1 MNDKA
6 TIIVKPTQ
14 SGKTFQMLLGIV
26 SFFKAAVAVE
36 VRRIQ
41 LIFVDNNL
49 ILANQTAARVKG
61 CEWFEDGENE
71 YLMFSSKSKTS
82 DAAKIECE
90 ITDPF
95 REQKVSNI
103 IMCANNARF
112 KDTETIISRLAINFP
127 TILFDLWIDESDKTF
142 AAPKHTAM
150 MNRLC
155 SMSNVA
161 SVTLLTAT
169 PGANLRQFGEINV
182 VPMENSTNIETY
194 SSWEKAQI
202 IPVEAE
208 TANTVEYAASIIDS
222 HPEAFPAGVRCF
234 IPADIYI
241 DTHEEMSSMLVE
253 RGFAVLVINGTG
265 CDIRFKY
272 GKKRPQFVRQGVA
285 ATLHG
290 YFGQKYANGLS
301 DIQASEWIADIY
313 EALGLS
319 SFPFAITGNLCIGRG
334 TTLSSQKMFV
344 NRAILPPKGPK
355 NRSSKEL
362 SLARM
367 YQLAGRVTGNT
378 MEFAHWEPPMV
389 FCTPMF
395 DECIKTME
403 TRAKRLSEVAYDS
416 GNTAVNTEIYENIA
430 EAPMTV
436 SETKQKIKDEELE
449 LKGTVPT
456 VLNLTPKEITDLLD
470 KREKEKEEFLIG
482 VIAHYYLD
490 LWMELMLHTC
500 IKISQPGKD
509 GSEEA
514 RKKYIDAPISKATNG
529 IKWKVDISQEEN
541 EKDVWLAFVDAEE
554 NRVIISVWN
563 GTKRRQIV

>member
-1 MNDKA
+1 MYDKA

-26 SFFKAAVAVE
+26 SFFKAAVAAE

-49 ILANQTAARVKG
+49 ILANQTAARVGG

-112 KDTETIISRLAINFP
+112 KDTETIIARLAINFP
-127 TILFDLWIDESDKTF
+127 TILFDLWIDESDKAF
-142 AAPKHTAM
+142 SSPKHTAL

-155 SMSNVA
+155 SLSNVA

-182 VPMENSTNIETY
+182 IPMENSINIETY

-202 IPVEAE
+202 IQIESE
-208 TANTVEYAASIIDS
+208 TSNTIEYAASVIDS
-222 HPEAFPAGVRCF
+222 HPDAFQIGTRSF
-234 IPADIYI
+234 IPADTYI
-241 DTHEEMSSMLVE
+241 DTHEEMSSMLVK

-272 GKKRPQFVRQGVA
+272 GKKRPKFVRQGVA

-313 EALGLS
+313 ESLELS

-334 TTLSSQKMFV
+334 TTLSSPKMFI

-362 SLARM
+362 NLARM

-378 MEFAHWEPPMV
+378 MEFAVWEPPMV

-416 GNTAVNTEIYENIA
+416 GNTAVNTEIYETIA
-430 EAPMTV
+430 KAPMTA
-436 SETKQKIKDEELE
+436 SEVKQKIKDEELE

-456 VLNLTPKEITDLLD
+456 ILTLTSQEITDLL
-470 KREKEKEEFLIG
+470 KKTGKEKEEYLYG
-482 VIAHYYLD
+482 VIMRYNLD
-490 LWMELMLHTC
+490 LWMEIISHTC

-509 GSEEA
+509 HSEEA
-514 RKKYIDAPISKATNG
+514 RNKYIDAPISKAING
-529 IKWKVDISQEEN
+529 IKWKVDISQAHNEN
-541 EKDVWLAFVDAEE
+541 DVWLAYVDSVG
-554 NRVIISVWN
+554 NRVIVSVWN
-563 GTKRRQIV
+563 GTKCRQLV